1 MLIVKK
7 LVYEKSDII
16 LCMSRE
22 LAGKKFL
29 VHVLGCRT
37 NLYESEAIAS
47 MLEARGAVRS
57 SDDHA
62 DIVVIVSCAITSSAS
77 AKSRRLVARCRREHP
92 DAAVAVCGCWVQVE
106 GAERSLSSGADIVVG
121 NRRKSSLPD
130 LIELAIAT
138 RSPQVEMIDDLS
150 SCSSWDPLACDRP
163 TAHTRAFIKA
173 QDGCS
178 RRCSYCVVPVARGQ
192 QIARPL
198 EEVVREVRSAAI
210 AGCREIIITG
220 IHLGSYL
227 HERRGLGSL
236 VEAAASVEGIDR
248 VRLGSVEPFALS
260 DETLERLASV
270 PKFCPHL
277 HLPIQSGDDGVL
289 AAMRRGCTR
298 GMLLEVSRSVRRW
311 LGDDVHI
318 STDLIVGFPGESDEA
333 FLRSL
338 ELLKEMEVGRVH
350 VFPFSARP
358 GTGAAK
364 MPGAISR
371 DIVDER
377 VDAAIALGRELLD
390 RYASRWIGQRCS
402 VLAEPSDDGSL
413 VGWTRHYVRARA
425 FAEKDLSIAAGD
437 IYEISPASVA
447 SGILL
452 GAGASAS
459 ASESCDDA
467 L

>member
-1 MLIVKK
+1 
-7 LVYEKSDII
+7 
-16 LCMSRE
+16 MSRE
-22 LAGKKFL
+22 LEGKKFL

-62 DIVVIVSCAITSSAS
+62 DVAVIVSCAITSSAS

-92 DAAVAVCGCWVQVE
+92 NAVIALCGCWVQVE
-106 GAERSLSSGADIVVG
+106 GKDRARELGADVIVG
-121 NRRKSSLPD
+121 NRRKASIPD
-130 LIELAIAT
+130 LIERAIET
-138 RSPQVEMIDDLS
+138 RSHQVDMIDDLF
-150 SCSSWDPLACDRP
+150 SCSSWDPLTCDRP

-178 RRCSYCVVPVARGQ
+178 RRCSYCVVPIARGP
-192 QIARPL
+192 QIARRL
-198 EEVVREVRSAAI
+198 EEVVSEARSAAL

-220 IHLGSYL
+220 IHLGSYA
-227 HERRGLGSL
+227 HEGRGLGSL
-236 VEAAASVEGIDR
+236 VEAVASVEGVER

-270 PKFCPHL
+270 PEFCPHL

-298 GMLLEVSRSVRRW
+298 ESLIEVSRLVRKR

-318 STDLIVGFPGESDEA
+318 STDLIVGFPGESEEA
-333 FLRSL
+333 FSRSL
-338 ELLKEMEVGRVH
+338 ELLEEMRVGRVH

-358 GTGAAK
+358 GTDAAK
-364 MPGAISR
+364 MSDAVASG
-371 DIVDER
+371 V
-377 VDAAIALGRELLD
+377 VDARVEAALALGRKLLD
-390 RYASRWIGQRCS
+390 DYASRSIGRRCS

-425 FAEKDLSIAAGD
+425 FAEKDVSIAAGK

-452 GAGASAS
+452 GAGAAAS